1 MINDEKEVSALRK
14 QIIGLAACLVGLCFS
29 GCRDVVL
36 STSLNDHILF
46 SGTKTRLSLE
56 ECSLVFLDFQTRYN
70 LYYENLGETD
80 FWKEKAGEIDFS
92 DYLRDGRIK
101 EELCTLVLLND
112 MASGL
117 GVTLTDEERS
127 VCQAA
132 AADYYGSL
140 SDEEKSYVQSDES
153 KAASLYEKYRI
164 AQKTIDELCS
174 GINTEVSDNDKR
186 VMILQLIAA
195 PSYKEIEQAK
205 ERISSG
211 EDFESVAKEVSR
223 FSQIEYQVSRGTLNP
238 ILEETAIYMSD
249 GEVSDI
255 IQTEQNYYLIRCVDD
270 FDEVLSSENESQVF
284 GKLRYATWSQSFTS
298 YAKEHTVGISEE
310 IWENLHFYQTTAFT
324 SDDLYET
331 YDRYFCTNSN

>member
-1 MINDEKEVSALRK
+1 M
-14 QIIGLAACLVGLCFS
+14 LCM
-29 GCRDVVL
+29 
-36 STSLNDHILF
+36 
-46 SGTKTRLSLE
+46 
-56 ECSLVFLDFQTRYN
+56 VFLLF
-70 LYYENLGETD
+70 
-80 FWKEKAGEIDFS
+80 
-92 DYLRDGRIK
+92 
-101 EELCTLVLLND
+101 LVLGATLPFIRAKQVSEHIRESFD
-112 MASGL
+112 CAVFYGIEGQYGQDWAAIVEDSGEAL
-117 GVTLTDEERS
+117 LTRFN
-127 VCQAA
+127 
-132 AADYYGSL
+132 
-140 SDEEKSYVQSDES
+140 
-153 KAASLYEKYRI
+153 I
-164 AQKTIDELCS
+164 
-174 GINTEVSDNDKR
+174 
-186 VMILQLIAA
+186 
-195 PSYKEIEQAK
+195 IEQAK

-331 YDRYFCTNSN
+331 YDRYLASVTN

>member
-1 MINDEKEVSALRK
+1 MIDEKEVSALRK
-14 QIIGLAACLVGLCFS
+14 QIIGLTACLAGLCFS

-127 VCQAA
+127 ACQAA

-140 SDEEKSYVQSDES
+140 SDEEKSYIQSDES

-195 PSYKEIEQAK
+195 PSYEKIEQAK

-238 ILEETAIYMSD
+238 ILEETAI
-249 GEVSDI
+249 
-255 IQTEQNYYLIRCVDD
+255 
-270 FDEVLSSENESQVF
+270 
-284 GKLRYATWSQSFTS
+284 
-298 YAKEHTVGISEE
+298 
-310 IWENLHFYQTTAFT
+310 
-324 SDDLYET
+324 
-331 YDRYFCTNSN
+331 

>member
-1 MINDEKEVSALRK
+1 M
-14 QIIGLAACLVGLCFS
+14 
-29 GCRDVVL
+29 
-36 STSLNDHILF
+36 
-46 SGTKTRLSLE
+46 
-56 ECSLVFLDFQTRYN
+56 
-70 LYYENLGETD
+70 
-80 FWKEKAGEIDFS
+80 
-92 DYLRDGRIK
+92 
-101 EELCTLVLLND
+101 
-112 MASGL
+112 
-117 GVTLTDEERS
+117 
-127 VCQAA
+127 
-132 AADYYGSL
+132 
-140 SDEEKSYVQSDES
+140 
-153 KAASLYEKYRI
+153 YEKYRI

-195 PSYKEIEQAK
+195 PSYEKIEQAK

-238 ILEETAIYMSD
+238 ILEKTAIYMSD

-331 YDRYFCTNSN
+331 YDRYLASVTN

>member
-1 MINDEKEVSALRK
+1 
-14 QIIGLAACLVGLCFS
+14 
-29 GCRDVVL
+29 
-36 STSLNDHILF
+36 
-46 SGTKTRLSLE
+46 
-56 ECSLVFLDFQTRYN
+56 
-70 LYYENLGETD
+70 
-80 FWKEKAGEIDFS
+80 
-92 DYLRDGRIK
+92 
-101 EELCTLVLLND
+101 

-127 VCQAA
+127 ACQAA

-153 KAASLYEKYRI
+153 KSSIFVCKKYRI

-195 PSYKEIEQAK
+195 PSYEKIEQAK

-238 ILEETAIYMSD
+238 TFGGNS
-249 GEVSDI
+249 
-255 IQTEQNYYLIRCVDD
+255 YLH
-270 FDEVLSSENESQVF
+270 E
-284 GKLRYATWSQSFTS
+284 
-298 YAKEHTVGISEE
+298 
-310 IWENLHFYQTTAFT
+310 
-324 SDDLYET
+324 
-331 YDRYFCTNSN
+331 

>member
-14 QIIGLAACLVGLCFS
+14 QIIGLAACLAGLCFS

-80 FWKEKAGEIDFS
+80 FWKEKAGESDFS

-127 VCQAA
+127 ACQAA

-164 AQKTIDELCS
+164 
-174 GINTEVSDNDKR
+174 
-186 VMILQLIAA
+186 
-195 PSYKEIEQAK
+195 
-205 ERISSG
+205 SSG

-238 ILEETAIYMSD
+238 ILEKTAIYMSD

-331 YDRYFCTNSN
+331 YDRYLASVTN

>member
-1 MINDEKEVSALRK
+1 M
-14 QIIGLAACLVGLCFS
+14 
-29 GCRDVVL
+29 
-36 STSLNDHILF
+36 
-46 SGTKTRLSLE
+46 
-56 ECSLVFLDFQTRYN
+56 
-70 LYYENLGETD
+70 
-80 FWKEKAGEIDFS
+80 
-92 DYLRDGRIK
+92 
-101 EELCTLVLLND
+101 
-112 MASGL
+112 
-117 GVTLTDEERS
+117 
-127 VCQAA
+127 
-132 AADYYGSL
+132 
-140 SDEEKSYVQSDES
+140 
-153 KAASLYEKYRI
+153 YEKYRI

-195 PSYKEIEQAK
+195 PSYEKIEQAK

>member
-1 MINDEKEVSALRK
+1 MSDINKKYPVNTAVWIATAL
-14 QIIGLAACLVGLCFS
+14 LAAETFEKKS
-29 GCRDVVL
+29 
-36 STSLNDHILF
+36 S
-46 SGTKTRLSLE
+46 
-56 ECSLVFLDFQTRYN
+56 CSKLDMYFDQP
-70 LYYENLGETD
+70 
-80 FWKEKAGEIDFS
+80 I
-92 DYLRDGRIK
+92 
-101 EELCTLVLLND
+101 
-112 MASGL
+112 
-117 GVTLTDEERS
+117 
-127 VCQAA
+127 
-132 AADYYGSL
+132 
-140 SDEEKSYVQSDES
+140 
-153 KAASLYEKYRI
+153 
-164 AQKTIDELCS
+164 
-174 GINTEVSDNDKR
+174 
-186 VMILQLIAA
+186 
-195 PSYKEIEQAK
+195 IEQAK

-331 YDRYFCTNSN
+331 YDRYLASVTN

>member
-1 MINDEKEVSALRK
+1 M
-14 QIIGLAACLVGLCFS
+14 
-29 GCRDVVL
+29 
-36 STSLNDHILF
+36 
-46 SGTKTRLSLE
+46 
-56 ECSLVFLDFQTRYN
+56 
-70 LYYENLGETD
+70 
-80 FWKEKAGEIDFS
+80 
-92 DYLRDGRIK
+92 
-101 EELCTLVLLND
+101 
-112 MASGL
+112 
-117 GVTLTDEERS
+117 
-127 VCQAA
+127 
-132 AADYYGSL
+132 
-140 SDEEKSYVQSDES
+140 
-153 KAASLYEKYRI
+153 YEKYRI

-195 PSYKEIEQAK
+195 PSYEKIEQAK

-270 FDEVLSSENESQVF
+270 FDEVLS
-284 GKLRYATWSQSFTS
+284 FTS

-331 YDRYFCTNSN
+331 YDRYLASVTN